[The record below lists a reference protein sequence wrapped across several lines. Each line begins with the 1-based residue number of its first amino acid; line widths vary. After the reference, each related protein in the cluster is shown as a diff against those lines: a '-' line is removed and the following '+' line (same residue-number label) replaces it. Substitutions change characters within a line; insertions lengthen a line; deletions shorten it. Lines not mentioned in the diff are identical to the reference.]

1 MMRKKFANFY
11 SSIRDEDSLLLLIN
25 NKSCELKKLIDRM
38 LSYASILR
46 PNCDEILKESHVWTL
61 SLEELESYS
70 RIKHELEQ
78 ILNQKIS
85 DESIIE
91 HFFEFHIQQIY
102 CLYKR
107 NKENKEN

>member
-1 MMRKKFANFY
+1 
-11 SSIRDEDSLLLLIN
+11 
-25 NKSCELKKLIDRM
+25 M